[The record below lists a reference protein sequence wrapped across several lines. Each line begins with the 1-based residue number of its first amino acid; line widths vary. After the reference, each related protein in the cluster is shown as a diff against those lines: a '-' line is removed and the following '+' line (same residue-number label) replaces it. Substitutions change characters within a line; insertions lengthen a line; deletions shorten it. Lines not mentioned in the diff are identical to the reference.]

1 MRSSTRDA
9 ETCALELV
17 SFSELVC
24 PASSRALDA
33 ARANGRRRE
42 RPSPSCFVRVDVDA
56 TGGTTARHL
65 VAAAARA
72 GARRGAASWHP
83 ARGATT
89 DAARI
94 SLDATARP
102 SLCPP
107 AIHSAA
113 STKKRRKRDPKDR
126 DFRRG
131 SNVEGNPATTRE
143 SWRTNFHRVAA

>member
-102 SLCPP
+102 SLCPRP
-107 AIHSAA
+107 F
-113 STKKRRKRDPKDR
+113 TRPPRRKSAESVIRKTATFAEDR
-126 DFRRG
+126 T
-131 SNVEGNPATTRE
+131 VEGNPATTRE